1 MGGDKSKG
9 SFLMLKMA
17 SMGDPQLRV
26 RLHSRRVHKWA
37 GKLFPDD
44 CEARFCF
51 APFLFSLLSFTYSY
65 LLLVVLVTC

>member
-9 SFLMLKMA
+9 SFLFLKMD
-17 SMGDPQLRV
+17 SMGDPALRL

-44 CEARFCF
+44 SEFSFIFRWFV
-51 APFLFSLLSFTYSY
+51 LFRWFGLF
-65 LLLVVLVTC
+65 